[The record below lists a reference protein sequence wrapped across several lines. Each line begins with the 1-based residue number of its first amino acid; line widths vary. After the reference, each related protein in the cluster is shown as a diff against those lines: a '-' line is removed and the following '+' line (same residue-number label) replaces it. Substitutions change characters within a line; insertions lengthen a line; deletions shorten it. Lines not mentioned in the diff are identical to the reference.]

1 MFLMIKKN
9 LKSPVNLDLNFLKY
23 YYINNMEKKSK
34 KSPVMKSKT
43 STGVTRK
50 TKDTTAETATVTAV
64 SPVSEKMSKL
74 ETAYMAAISGEMKFG
89 EVKSIFKK
97 LHKEIKSSVKSK
109 K

>member
-1 MFLMIKKN
+1 MEN
-9 LKSPVNLDLNFLKY
+9 KSTKAP
-23 YYINNMEKKSK
+23 S
-34 KSPVMKSKT
+34 MKAKT
-43 STGVTRK
+43 STGATRK
-50 TKDTTAETATVTAV
+50 TKATAKTATVAV

-109 K
+109 N

>member
-1 MFLMIKKN
+1 
-9 LKSPVNLDLNFLKY
+9 
-23 YYINNMEKKSK
+23 MEKKSTT
-34 KSPVMKSKT
+34 KSTKTPSMKSKT
-43 STGVTRK
+43 STGTTRK
-50 TKDTTAETATVTAV
+50 TKATEKNATAV

-97 LHKEIKSSVKSK
+97 LHKEIKSSTKSK

>member
-1 MFLMIKKN
+1 MEN
-9 LKSPVNLDLNFLKY
+9 KSTKAPG
-23 YYINNMEKKSK
+23 
-34 KSPVMKSKT
+34 MKAKT
-43 STGVTRK
+43 STGATRK
-50 TKDTTAETATVTAV
+50 TKATAKTATAAV

-109 K
+109 N

>member
-1 MFLMIKKN
+1 MEN
-9 LKSPVNLDLNFLKY
+9 KSTKAP
-23 YYINNMEKKSK
+23 S
-34 KSPVMKSKT
+34 MKAKT
-43 STGVTRK
+43 STGATGK
-50 TKDTTAETATVTAV
+50 TKATAKTATVAV

-109 K
+109 N